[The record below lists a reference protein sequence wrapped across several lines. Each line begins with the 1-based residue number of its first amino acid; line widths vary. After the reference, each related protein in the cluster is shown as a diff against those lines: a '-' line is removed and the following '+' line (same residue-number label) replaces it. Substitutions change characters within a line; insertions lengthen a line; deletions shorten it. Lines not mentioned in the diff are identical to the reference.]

1 LFAVTANVRHKSAAA
16 KGLTQAFSYHLQLA
30 KILHIHQLA
39 EMCLGDELMTGYLGG
54 RTQLSRLTIAG
65 LEDLGYEVNYANSD
79 YLGADDINP
88 KCMCK
93 TRRELIDELPQQ
105 QQSPQQQPRKL
116 RHGDVTLLHH
126 TPSEHRRKL
135 SDAGHLEALTTG
147 REILAKLHQQF
158 GGGAAV
164 SNSTDLEFA
173 ADRVVSVL
181 MIEGHEIYGVL
192 VEAGDRMP

>member
-1 LFAVTANVRHKSAAA
+1 
-16 KGLTQAFSYHLQLA
+16 
-30 KILHIHQLA
+30 
-39 EMCLGDELMTGYLGG
+39 MTGYLGG

-88 KCMCK
+88 QCMCK
-93 TRRELIDELPQQ
+93 TRRELLDELPPLSQQQ
-105 QQSPQQQPRKL
+105 QQSQQQQPRQL

-135 SDAGHLEALTTG
+135 SDAGHLVALTTG
-147 REILAKLHQQF
+147 REILEKLHQQF
-158 GGGAAV
+158 GGGAAA
-164 SNSTDLEFA
+164 SNSTDLEFV

-181 MIEGHEIYGVL
+181 MKEGDEIYGVL
-192 VEAGDRMP
+192 VEAGDPMP